1 MLEKYISNGQKRF
14 SSLSKIQRDI
24 VMKGY
29 FKGLPKRSR
38 RLLGIFLSFVIILIV
53 RLYSLTIEQRY
64 ATIDGYY
71 APLTINFNRDNR
83 FSLFDISLMSSLE
96 SIAFPEYSVRSLYPQ
111 AYIKLSL
118 KSKEKQCYVWRLKL
132 RKPFSDTYLSSID
145 DFKRLTPFHTNY
157 PIPTDYQFYD
167 IPNNQNL
174 ILALSNSRYVY
185 LIQIKC

>member
-1 MLEKYISNGQKRF
+1 LNGRFISSVNFVAILKKKIENYLNEKNIKNLEIA
-14 SSLSKIQRDI
+14 DI
-24 VMKGY
+24 GS
-29 FKGLPKRSR
+29 GGGCP
-38 RLLGIFLSFVIILIV
+38 GI
-53 RLYSLTIEQRY
+53 
-64 ATIDGYY
+64 
-71 APLTINFNRDNR
+71 PL
-83 FSLFDISLMSSLE
+83 